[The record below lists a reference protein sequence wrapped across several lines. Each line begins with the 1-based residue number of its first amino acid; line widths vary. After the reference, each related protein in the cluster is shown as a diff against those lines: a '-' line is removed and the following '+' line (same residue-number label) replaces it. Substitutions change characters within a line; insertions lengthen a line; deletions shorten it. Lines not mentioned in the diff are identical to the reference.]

1 MGKSERIIERRPNKM
16 NWFWRWLHDL
26 ASRHIKIET
35 TIHLD
40 ANTYAEL
47 ASAVIEKWNENYR
60 KETKN
65 AIL

>member
-1 MGKSERIIERRPNKM
+1 M